1 MHYQIDIIKSFIQ
14 LDLVLHQIARYH
26 YAFLKIIA
34 SLLWNCHYFCNGKNE
49 ERFEYTWKYR
59 QIYNQST
66 NYLIII
72 S

>member
-1 MHYQIDIIKSFIQ
+1 MHYQTDIIKSFIQ
-14 LDLVLHQIARYH
+14 LDLVFHQIARYH
-26 YAFLKIIA
+26 YAFFKIIA
-34 SLLWNCHYFCNGKNE
+34 SLLWNCHYFCNVKNE